1 MVGSSGADMGA
12 VKSPEEQALCDSLPP
27 SPPSGA
33 EGAQQTIREAVEG
46 KAQEMRSWRR
56 IPSWSISC

>member
-1 MVGSSGADMGA
+1 MGA
-12 VKSPEEQALCDSLPP
+12 VKSSEGQALCDSLPP